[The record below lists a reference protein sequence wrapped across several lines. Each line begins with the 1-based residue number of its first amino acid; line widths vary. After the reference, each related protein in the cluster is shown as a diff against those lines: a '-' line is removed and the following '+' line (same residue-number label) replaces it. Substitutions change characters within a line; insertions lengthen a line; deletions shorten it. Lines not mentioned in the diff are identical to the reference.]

1 MNIERILFPTDFS
14 EYSENAR
21 DYTIYLGQKLDAV
34 IYILHAIE
42 PLEYPELDE
51 EVKIFFDEVELQ
63 MEKKIDK
70 EKEYFLRT
78 GLKVETD
85 TVIGPRWRVINTF
98 AKEKDIDLII
108 MGSHGLKTKK
118 DEIALGTTS
127 HKVIFTAPCPVLIV
141 RPEHGRIDINIPA

>member
-14 EYSENAR
+14 VYSENAR
-21 DYTIYLGQKLDAV
+21 DYTLYLGQKLDAI

-51 EVKIFFDEVELQ
+51 EVKSFLDEVESQ

-70 EKEYFLRT
+70 EKQYFLKA
-78 GLKVETD
+78 GLRVETD

-98 AKEKDIDLII
+98 AKEKNIDLII
-108 MGSHGLKTKK
+108 MGSHGLKTKR
-118 DEIALGTTS
+118 DEVALGTTS
-127 HKVIFTAPCPVLIV
+127 HKVVFTSPCPVLVV
-141 RPEHGRIDINIPA
+141 RQEHGKAEIDTSA